1 MCVCTCLLSCL
12 QVVGFIAGYEETRDE
27 KLRVAVTNFF
37 DMVNAHHGFATAGT
51 SAFERWQKPDTLGRA
66 LEEMVGRGRLSV
78 AHGCL
83 RLRRP

>member
-1 MCVCTCLLSCL
+1 M
-12 QVVGFIAGYEETRDE
+12 QVVGFIAGYEETHDE

-66 LEEMVGRGRLSV
+66 IEEMVGYGRLSV
-78 AHGCL
+78 AYV
-83 RLRRP
+83 RSFTRRPGPH